1 MHKIIEADFL
11 NKCTGCGAC
20 QNVCPQNAITL
31 KEKFHTFLFPEIE
44 ESLCVDCNLCNK
56 VCPVNNYKINSSVP
70 TIYAARAKDE
80 IRILSSSG
88 GMYTVLAHKHISN
101 GGIVYG
107 TTLTKDLEVKFLRMT
122 SLDEI
127 GACRGS
133 KYVQSDVELTYR
145 NVKEDLDK
153 KLRVLFFGCPCH
165 IAGLKNFLRREY
177 ANLTTVDLI
186 CHGVPSQKLFTMYL
200 NEKANDVVITDV
212 LFRDKSLGWRADAI
226 KIKYRNKADYVRSLA
241 SEDEFEIGFQK
252 GMTLRDACEHC
263 KFSTFPK
270 LSDMTIGDFWGCRNF
285 LSDDEKGTSLVFVN
299 SNRGMELYEAVE
311 KELYLSQK
319 LDCTVDDLKKYNRLF
334 EYYPHSKQ
342 KNLFFAHLQKKSFCQ
357 SIKLANNNFYDVGIV
372 GIPTVENFGGS
383 LTYVGLYYTLREMGK
398 TCFFVERPKFSKHPP
413 AKITK
418 SYYMTPFESS
428 TVIYD
433 DISDKN
439 SLRVLNDRTSCF
451 VVGSDQMFH
460 HTLYNNFSRYVTLDW
475 VSDNKTKIAFA
486 ASFGHDTFTGDEL
499 ERAEMA
505 YFMKKFDAFSV
516 RESSGVDLAKNVFG
530 IDAVQVLD
538 PVFLCSPEIYKKL
551 AERAQFNKKKG
562 YIASYILDPNV
573 AKANILTT
581 AKKILSKPFY
591 VFSEMFYDNKSIK
604 TKWNL
609 DIETGKIEDR
619 LASILN
625 SDILITDSFHGV
637 CFAIVFRKNFIAIKN
652 QGRGVARFES
662 ILNLC
667 GLKDRLISDID
678 DISANPELF
687 ADIDYDKVYNKLEPE
702 IIKSKKWL
710 EGKLEPKKKAFS
722 DYDILSKQLRDINL
736 GNQSKFN
743 KILKY
748 LGLSY
753 ISEYNIFNYINNLIE
768 QKENLVIAVAAKDTP
783 GLSFTPELCAKLNE
797 LGLTADFLHAHWCG
811 YVALIYKGVTIKEEC
826 RFEEQLTYEFAE
838 GNLRVSIKSAPLHK
852 GNNASIIINGKE
864 YSVNMRGLNFV
875 IYDVSQKYVTD
886 TVSFDTH
893 TSRFIATRK

>member
-1 MHKIIEADFL
+1 MHKIIETDFL
-11 NKCTGCGAC
+11 TKCTGCGAC

-31 KEKFHTFLFPEIE
+31 KEGYHTFLYPEIE
-44 ESLCVDCNLCNK
+44 ESLCVGCNLCNK
-56 VCPVNNYKINSSVP
+56 VCPVNHYKIKFTVP

-88 GMYTVLAHKHISN
+88 GIYTVFAQKHISS

-107 TTLTKDLEVKFLRMT
+107 TTLTTDLEVKFLRMT
-122 SLDEI
+122 SVEAI

-133 KYVQSDVELTYR
+133 KYVQSEVGLTYR
-145 NVKEDLDK
+145 AVKEDLDK
-153 KLRVLFFGCPCH
+153 ELRVLFFGCPCH
-165 IAGLKNFLRREY
+165 IAGLKYFLRKEY
-177 ANLTTVDLI
+177 DNLTTIDII
-186 CHGVPSQKLFTMYL
+186 CHGVPSQKMFSMYL
-200 NEKANDVVITDV
+200 NEKSSDCITNV
-212 LFRDKSLGWRADAI
+212 LFRDKSLGWRADTI
-226 KIKYRNKADYVRSLA
+226 KIKYRNEADYVRSLT
-241 SEDEFEIGFQK
+241 SEDEYEIGFQK
-252 GMTLRDACEHC
+252 CMTVRDSCEHC
-263 KFSTFPK
+263 QFSLFPRV
-270 LSDMTIGDFWGCRNF
+270 SDITIGDFWGCQNF
-285 LSDDEKGTSLVFVN
+285 ISDDGKGTSLVFVN
-299 SNRGMELYEAVE
+299 SNRGMELYQAVE
-311 KELYLSQK
+311 KELRLSQK

-342 KNLFFAHLQKKSFCQ
+342 KDLFFAHLQKKSFCQ
-357 SIKLANNNFYDVGIV
+357 SIKYANSNFYDVGIV

-398 TCFFVERPKFSKHPP
+398 TCFFVERPKYSKHPP
-413 AKITK
+413 AKLSK
-418 SYYMTPFESS
+418 SYYSTPFESS

-433 DISDKN
+433 DIPDKIK
-439 SLRVLNDRTSCF
+439 LRALNDRTSCF

-516 RESSGVDLAKNVFG
+516 RESSGVDLAKNIFG

-538 PVFLCSPEIYKKL
+538 PVFLCTPEIYKKL

-591 VFSEMFYDNKSIK
+591 VFSEMFYDNKSVK

-609 DIETGKIEDR
+609 DIEIGKIEDR
-619 LASILN
+619 LSSILN

-637 CFAIVFRKNFIAIKN
+637 CFAIIFRKNFIAIKN
-652 QGRGVARFES
+652 LGRGVARFES

-667 GLKDRLISDID
+667 GLTDRLISDNE
-678 DISANPELF
+678 DISTKPELF
-687 ADIDYDKVYNKLEPE
+687 KDIDYDQVYNKLEPE
-702 IIKSKKWL
+702 IFRSKTWL
-710 EGKLEPKKKAFS
+710 KENLEPKKKAFS
-722 DYDILSKQLRDINL
+722 DYDILSKQLRDINAV
-736 GNQSKFN
+736 NQSKFN

-753 ISEYNIFNYINNLIE
+753 ISEYNILNYIDNLVE

-783 GLSFTPELCAKLNE
+783 GMSFTPELCAKLNA
-797 LGLTADFLHAHWCG
+797 LGLTVDFFHAHWCG

-826 RFEEQLTYEFAE
+826 KYEEQLTYEFAE
-838 GNLRVSIKSAPLHK
+838 GNLKVSIKSAPLHK
-852 GNNASIIINGKE
+852 GNNASIILNGKE

-875 IYDVSQKYVTD
+875 VYDVVQKYVTD
-886 TVSFDTH
+886 AVNFDTH
-893 TSRFIATRK
+893 TSRFIATRR